1 MWTNMNSYRENEAL
15 SDDIISREIFYVT
28 IVLCLNILWL
38 KAVITARQTQTS
50 SRKHDVIK
58 VCSIE
63 YLTIQIELVLPTSK
77 SWTVHK
83 IIEYLTLGLLLTFE
97 MHVSITV
104 QQLTFLTHPVDA
116 ACCYARRTFHGLRV
130 RAYLAH
136 GWALQKRL
144 NRSKCHLKVAKPY
157 TGIIIAHEHL
167 KTFCIT
173 PYIHISWMLLYNSTI
188 IIYNNNPL
196 FWKGS

>member
-1 MWTNMNSYRENEAL
+1 MNSYRENEAL

-77 SWTVHK
+77 SRTVHK

-97 MHVSITV
+97 MHVSIIV
-104 QQLTFLTHPVDA
+104 GLQQLTFLTHPVDA

-144 NRSKCHLKVAKPY
+144 NRSKCHLKVQTRVLGYISVYVGASRRIRLNNRWAAAAWPY
-157 TGIIIAHEHL
+157 VKVL
-167 KTFCIT
+167 V
-173 PYIHISWMLLYNSTI
+173 
-188 IIYNNNPL
+188 
-196 FWKGS
+196 